1 MGNIRPKLGGL
12 FVSLAAVCRVVSE
25 LPLSWW
31 PAPSPGD
38 SYVFNPPLFSAIWA
52 ERILYP
58 AVGSLA
64 GVLLLIGL
72 STLFQRDSAEM
83 ASWQR
88 SCAIGSLA
96 GIGCIVVSVVTVQ
109 LLPAKAVVT
118 GALGA
123 LLGLLAAVI
132 ATVGLVGWGVGY
144 VLFERYR
151 LGGALAA
158 IPLFEVLK
166 LLRSLLGLDFEYAG
180 GLFTAVIAFVLFTIG
195 YVQWAGNALSS
206 QKPS

>member
-1 MGNIRPKLGGL
+1 
-12 FVSLAAVCRVVSE
+12 
-25 LPLSWW
+25 
-31 PAPSPGD
+31 
-38 SYVFNPPLFSAIWA
+38 
-52 ERILYP
+52 
-58 AVGSLA
+58 
-64 GVLLLIGL
+64 
-72 STLFQRDSAEM
+72 
-83 ASWQR
+83 
-88 SCAIGSLA
+88 
-96 GIGCIVVSVVTVQ
+96 VVSVVTVQ

-144 VLFERYR
+144 VLLERYR

-166 LLRSLLGLDFEYAG
+166 LFRSLLGLDFEYAG